1 MTPPDRVVFDAEP
14 LVGHASEEHG
24 SDAVETYLT
33 AVQNGDTEGLVS
45 YVTLTEIRYV
55 LARMYDRGLVDDYI
69 EWLQSIGVT
78 PVGVGEVWSTAADF
92 VLECNPA
99 LGDAVALATAA
110 DAEAI
115 LLVGADDDYDDVSGV
130 DVVRFRDE
138 PA

>member
-14 LVGHASEEHG
+14 LVGHANDEQGSE
-24 SDAVETYLT
+24 AVERYLT
-33 AVQNGDTEGLVS
+33 AVQNGETEGLVS
-45 YVTLTEIRYV
+45 YVTLTEVRYV
-55 LARMYDRGLVDDYI
+55 LARMYDRGIADEYLAWI
-69 EWLQSIGVT
+69 QTIGVT
-78 PVGVGEVWSTAADF
+78 PVGVGEVWSAAADF

-110 DAEAI
+110 DAEAV
-115 LLVGADDDYDDVSGV
+115 LLVGADDDYDGVSGV